1 MSSFRKIDNP
11 LPPFDEFLD
20 NYVRAIVEDSDVKPT
35 EPEVDSVFNPS
46 SEAYK
51 KIHSVWEIT
60 LKDDIRVND
69 TYQVAIDWSSHDH
82 DCLSPSDDL
91 NVVHLSIKRLDNDVI
106 VDYRD
111 LMAIKDELVGEEHE
125 ALMLFPAR
133 SREHD
138 TANQYH
144 LWIPVMKSGEPVL
157 IPFGWDNGRHVYD
170 GSKLG
175 ASQRPFKESAE

>member
-1 MSSFRKIDNP
+1 MNGFRKVSNP
-11 LPPFDEFLD
+11 LPPFNEWLD
-20 NYVRAIVEDSDVKPT
+20 NYVRVFVEGLDVKPT
-35 EPEVDSVFNPS
+35 EKELNGIFDPN

-51 KIHSVWEIT
+51 KLLSVWEIT

-69 TYQVAIDWSSHDH
+69 TYQVAIDWNSQEHG
-82 DCLSPSDDL
+82 CLSPSSDL
-91 NVVHLSIKRLDNDVI
+91 RVVHLSIKRLDNDVI

-111 LMAIKDELVGEEHE
+111 LMSIKDELVGEDHE

-144 LWIPVMKSGEPVL
+144 LWIPVMRSGGPVL